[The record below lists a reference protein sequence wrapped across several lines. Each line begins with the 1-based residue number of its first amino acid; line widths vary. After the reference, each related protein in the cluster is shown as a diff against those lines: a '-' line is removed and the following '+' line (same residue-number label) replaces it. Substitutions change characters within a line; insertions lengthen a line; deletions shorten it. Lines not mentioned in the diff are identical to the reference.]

1 MKPYTLIKLGL
12 ILMISGCSTMPVS
25 QQSGVQPIS
34 EPPTMNSP
42 ICTQESAIE
51 YIRFINKL
59 VSTHP
64 DIKIEEVMKLGQVVD
79 ITGSGGRRTVYIKFT
94 KQSCFDRVGFTYRQ
108 VVDSAAQTGK
118 VDTYL
123 SSVDLFPSK
132 GLPLIMLD
140 ELNRQLGWN
149 LEKSST
155 PTVLDPTSH
164 LRTYVEV
171 VRFDTGFYY
180 RRAIIY
186 SEEQPVENS
195 KIYSMLFNI
204 SSPKTSEKP

>member
-1 MKPYTLIKLGL
+1 
-12 ILMISGCSTMPVS
+12 
-25 QQSGVQPIS
+25 
-34 EPPTMNSP
+34 MNSP

-51 YIRFINKL
+51 YICFIYKL

-79 ITGSGGRRTVYIKFT
+79 ITGDDDLRTVYIKFT
-94 KQSCFDRVGFTYRQ
+94 KQSCFDEVRFAYRKNLN
-108 VVDSAAQTGK
+108 SADQTGK
-118 VDTYL
+118 AVTYL
-123 SSVDLFPSK
+123 SSVGLFPSK

-140 ELNRQLGWN
+140 ELNRQLGWH

-155 PTVLDPTSH
+155 PTVFDPTSH
-164 LRTYVEV
+164 LRSYVDV
-171 VRFDTGFYY
+171 VRFNTGFYY

-186 SEEQPVENS
+186 SEERPVENS
-195 KIYSMLFNI
+195 KIVSIHLDL

>member
-1 MKPYTLIKLGL
+1 
-12 ILMISGCSTMPVS
+12 
-25 QQSGVQPIS
+25 
-34 EPPTMNSP
+34 MNSP

-64 DIKIEEVMKLGQVVD
+64 DINIEEVMKLGQVVD

-94 KQSCFDRVGFTYRQ
+94 KQSCFDRVGFTYRKNLN
-108 VVDSAAQTGK
+108 SADQTGK
-118 VDTYL
+118 ADTYL

-140 ELNRQLGWN
+140 ELNQQLGWH

-155 PTVLDPTSH
+155 PTVFDPTSH
-164 LRTYVEV
+164 LRSYVDV

-180 RRAIIY
+180 RRLVTY
-186 SEEQPVENS
+186 SEERPVENS
-195 KIYSMLFNI
+195 KIVKINFDVN
-204 SSPKTSEKP
+204 

>member
-12 ILMISGCSTMPVS
+12 ILMISGCSTMPAS

-64 DIKIEEVMKLGQVVD
+64 DLKIEEVTKLGKVVD
-79 ITGSGGRRTVYIKFT
+79 TFLDGEIRTIYIKSS
-94 KQSCFDRVGFTYRQ
+94 KQSCFDKVGFTYRDIL
-108 VVDSAAQTGK
+108 DSAAQTGK
-118 VDTYL
+118 AVTYL

-140 ELNRQLGWN
+140 ELNRQLGWH

-164 LRTYVEV
+164 LRSYVDV

-180 RRAIIY
+180 RRLVTY
-186 SEEQPVENS
+186 SEEKPVENS
-195 KIYSMLFNI
+195 KIVKINFDVN
-204 SSPKTSEKP
+204 

>member
-1 MKPYTLIKLGL
+1 
-12 ILMISGCSTMPVS
+12 
-25 QQSGVQPIS
+25 
-34 EPPTMNSP
+34 MNSP

-64 DIKIEEVMKLGQVVD
+64 DIKIEEVMKLGQVIDTLSSGKMSD
-79 ITGSGGRRTVYIKFT
+79 IYIKPN
-94 KQSCFDRVGFTYRQ
+94 KQGCFDRVGFTYRQ

-118 VDTYL
+118 ANTYL

-140 ELNRQLGWN
+140 ELNRQLGWH

-164 LRTYVEV
+164 LRTYFEN
-171 VRFDTGFYY
+171 VRFKTGFYFA
-180 RRAIIY
+180 RSIIY
-186 SEEQPVENS
+186 SEERPVENS
-195 KIYSMLFNI
+195 KIESMQFDI
-204 SSPKTSEKP
+204 SPPSSINEKP

>member
-1 MKPYTLIKLGL
+1 M
-12 ILMISGCSTMPVS
+12 S
-25 QQSGVQPIS
+25 
-34 EPPTMNSP
+34 
-42 ICTQESAIE
+42 
-51 YIRFINKL
+51 
-59 VSTHP
+59 
-64 DIKIEEVMKLGQVVD
+64 DI
-79 ITGSGGRRTVYIKFT
+79 YIKPN
-94 KQSCFDRVGFTYRQ
+94 KQGCFDRVGFTYRQ

-118 VDTYL
+118 ADTYL

-140 ELNRQLGWN
+140 ELNRQLGWH

-155 PTVLDPTSH
+155 PTVFDPTSH

-171 VRFDTGFYY
+171 VRFNTGVYY

-195 KIYSMLFNI
+195 KIESIHLDL